1 MESLVVDGHIFHL
14 MTQPQDYPYKTSQSH
29 SLLSVNLIS
38 ILPKSSY
45 VVYIKHVKVWRLFSN
60 SFFAL

>member
-45 VVYIKHVKVWRLFSN
+45 VVYIKHVKD
-60 SFFAL
+60 